1 MERELTLAPSTRRS
15 KGKESVMNESI
26 YVIFL
31 ENAKP
36 LSREAVEQ
44 HVSHLRALDDAD
56 KLVLCGPFA
65 DYAGGMVAI
74 RAASLEE
81 AHAVANKDPFVAGGF
96 RTYSIRTLEQA
107 HRENGYLL

>member
-1 MERELTLAPSTRRS
+1 
-15 KGKESVMNESI
+15 MNKFV

-44 HVSHLRALDDAD
+44 HVLHLRALDNAG

-65 DYAGGMVAI
+65 DYPGGMVAI

-81 AHAVANKDPFVAGGF
+81 VRSTTEKDPFVAGGF
-96 RTYSIRTLEQA
+96 RSYSIRTLEQA
-107 HRENGYLL
+107 HRKNGYLL